1 MFNSSKGIIVIILSV
16 AALIGLQGLWLNH
29 AIESEK
35 QNLMM
40 NTRLAAI
47 AALSKLEQKEDVALL
62 FTNLDTVINFNQ
74 TITTTKTTRAP
85 NVKVVI
91 ANNQQVITIK
101 GDNKNKGL
109 THTYSFHTD
118 STNGELFQ
126 TSSTFSSET
135 KELITTTN
143 EKVNDK
149 LKDYELLL
157 KKIVLQTKNK
167 KLDILQRVPFDT
179 LVNEVSEKLKERGV
193 VLQPELAIIKNA
205 DSLIKQTT
213 AFKSNTSTVS
223 LPMFPKDIVNQHYDL
238 KITYPNYMQY
248 YFQKAIGI
256 IALSLGIT
264 ILLII
269 LIVLLYRRMRSEQQL
284 NQYKNDFINNLTHEL
299 KTPLATIS
307 LANTNISTKAKYSND
322 ESTLAYT
329 TIVNEESMRLNNH
342 IEKVLALSFL
352 EKNAQVLSNSL
363 TDVHQV
369 LKDAAKQMQSI
380 SDLKN
385 GKIELNLNAIYSQV
399 VLDAIHFS
407 NCINCLLDNA
417 LKYTETAPHIV
428 ISTFNEAHQ
437 FCISIKDNGIGIEPE
452 HQKRVF
458 EKFFRVTDK
467 DIHTTKGFGLGLS
480 YVKQVVDMLGGSINL
495 VSAKN
500 KGSEFIIY
508 LPYAKN

>member
-16 AALIGLQGLWLNH
+16 AALIALQGLWLSR

-47 AALSKLEQKEDVALL
+47 AALSQLEQKEDVALL

-74 TITTTKTTRAP
+74 TVVTKKTTRLP
-85 NVKVVI
+85 KVNVVI
-91 ANNQQVITIK
+91 ANKQQIITFN
-101 GDNKNKGL
+101 GDKNDKAL

-118 STNGELFQ
+118 TNTGEAYQTTSTY
-126 TSSTFSSET
+126 SSET
-135 KELITTTN
+135 KEIITTVN

-167 KLDILQRVPFDT
+167 KLDILQRVSFDT
-179 LVNEVSEKLKERGV
+179 LVNEVHEKLKERGIT
-193 VLQPELAIIKNA
+193 LQPELAIVKDA
-205 DSLIKQTT
+205 DSLIKQTA

-223 LPMFPKDIVNQHYDL
+223 LPMFSKDIVNQHYDL

-264 ILLII
+264 ILLIV
-269 LIVLLYRRMRSEQQL
+269 LIILLYRRMRSEQQL

-329 TIVNEESMRLNNH
+329 AIVNEESMRLNNH

-363 TDVHQV
+363 TDVHQL

-385 GKIELNLNAIYSQV
+385 GKIELNLNAVYSNV

-417 LKYTETAPHIV
+417 LKYTEAVPHIV
-428 ISTFNEAHQ
+428 ISTFNEANQ

-480 YVKQVVDMLGGSINL
+480 YVKQMVDMLSGSINL
-495 VSAKN
+495 VSEKN

>member
-1 MFNSSKGIIVIILSV
+1 VFNSSKGIIIIILSV
-16 AALIGLQGLWLNH
+16 IALIGLQGLWLNR

-62 FTNLDTVINFNQ
+62 VTNLDTTINFNQ
-74 TITTTKTTRAP
+74 TTVTKKTKRLP
-85 NVKVVI
+85 KVNVII
-91 ANNQQVITIK
+91 ANKQQVITIK
-101 GDNKNKGL
+101 GDKNNKGT

-118 STNGELFQ
+118 STTGEAYQ
-126 TSSTFSSET
+126 TTSTYSSET
-135 KELITTTN
+135 EEITTITN

-167 KLDILQRVPFDT
+167 NIGILQRIKFDS
-179 LVNEVSEKLKERGV
+179 LVSNVNEQLKERGI
-193 VLQPELAIIKNA
+193 VLQPELAIMKNS
-205 DSLIKQTT
+205 DSLIKQTI

-223 LPMFPKDIVNQHYDL
+223 LPMFTKDIINQNYDL
-238 KITYPNYMQY
+238 KISYPTYLQY

-256 IALSLGIT
+256 IVLSVGIT
-264 ILLII
+264 ILLIV
-269 LIVLLYRRMRSEQQL
+269 LIVLLYKRMRSEQQL
-284 NQYKNDFINNLTHEL
+284 NQFKNDFINNLTHEL

-363 TDVHQV
+363 SDVHQL

-380 SDLKN
+380 SELKN
-385 GKIELNLNAIYSQV
+385 GKIELNLNAVYSQI
-399 VLDAIHFS
+399 VLDPIHFS
-407 NCINCLLDNA
+407 NCMNCLLDNA
-417 LKYTETAPHIV
+417 LKYTEVAPHIV

-437 FCISIKDNGIGIEPE
+437 LCVSIKDNGIGIESE
-452 HQKRVF
+452 YQKRVF

-467 DIHTTKGFGLGLS
+467 NIHTTKGFGLGLS
-480 YVKQVVDMLGGSINL
+480 YVKQVVDMLNGSINL
-495 VSAKN
+495 ISEKN

-508 LPYAKN
+508 LPDAKN